1 MFLPVRPSQPVIDRF
16 LRNSEKQP
24 LSYEPV
30 GIAMSG
36 AHRGDRD
43 EEVVAIGSGRDD
55 FEQARRALMS
65 WQHYDMNWVTVYPQE
80 TTVSVSAVAAVLI
93 RHLGFW
99 SLNGCRVLYIVG
111 SASGP
116 GARYGFAYGTLTS
129 HAEGGEELFEVF
141 IDPATGQVMYRIKA
155 ISWPRAALA
164 RVGYPIV
171 RALQARFRRDS
182 AAALGQAIRRAKVRQ

>member
-1 MFLPVRPSQPVIDRF
+1 MFLLVRPSTLAIERF

-43 EEVVAIGSGRDD
+43 ELVMAIGSGRDD
-55 FEQARRALMS
+55 FEEARRALMS
-65 WQHYDMNWVTVYPQE
+65 WQHYGMNWVTLYPQG
-80 TTVSVSAVAAVLI
+80 TTVSVGGVVAVLI

-99 SLNGCRVLYIVG
+99 SLNGCRVLYTVG
-111 SASGP
+111 SASDA
-116 GARYGFAYGTLTS
+116 GARYGFAYGTLTN

-141 IDPATGQVMYRIKA
+141 IEPATDQVMYRIKA
-155 ISWPRAALA
+155 VSWPRASLA

-171 RALQARFRRDS
+171 RLLQARFRGDS
-182 AAALGQAIRRAKVRQ
+182 AAALQRAIHGGAVRR